1 MSDRFVT
8 RFTVHFRNPNL
19 LLDKDAVSPL
29 DSTYLDIK
37 KTSTPKSYLESEA
50 IQGNRELEQFLT
62 ARFADVSTIQGTLF
76 D

>member
-1 MSDRFVT
+1 MSERFVT
-8 RFTVHFRNPNL
+8 RFTVYFRNPNL
-19 LLDKDAVSPL
+19 LLDKQALSTL

-50 IQGNRELEQFLT
+50 IQGNRALEQFLT
-62 ARFADVSTIQGTLF
+62 TRFADVSTIQGTLS